1 MHQGFHWWD
10 LWGEKKTHTVS
21 LYSTWDAVPPYCNF
35 LFESYLEQPGT
46 VLQQIASHSRLCSP
60 AAASTSTSPS
70 FSFSLHSRFHP
81 PSLYCLCN
89 VMISML
95 RTSKA
100 LPGHQSL
107 RRSVS
112 CLTVSQSVDQSLG
125 SHSCWI
131 THSIARL
138 IAQPLT
144 HSLTHLFIYF
154 LFVYF
159 YFYSGV
165 LPMKQAHRGHLET
178 DILDWTEP
186 ISLLFIYFSGSHWRT
201 TLSSYLPSH
210 WTAGSPGQG
219 VTKPRVMAM
228 YQQKDEVEGSLFLLT
243 VTLKS
248 CALNICTETE

>member
-10 LWGEKKTHTVS
+10 LWREKKTHTVS
-21 LYSTWDAVPPYCNF
+21 LYSTWDAVPSYCNF

-46 VLQQIASHSRLCSP
+46 VLQRKASHSRLCSP
-60 AAASTSTSPS
+60 AAASTSPS
-70 FSFSLHSRFHP
+70 FSFYSRFHP

-112 CLTVSQSVDQSLG
+112 CLTVSQSADQSLS

-144 HSLTHLFIYF
+144 HTLTHSLIFLFI
-154 LFVYF
+154 F
-159 YFYSGV
+159 Y
-165 LPMKQAHRGHLET
+165 
-178 DILDWTEP
+178 
-186 ISLLFIYFSGSHWRT
+186 LFIFTFTLLCFPWNRRT
-201 TLSSYLPSH
+201 
-210 WTAGSPGQG
+210 G
-219 VTKPRVMAM
+219 
-228 YQQKDEVEGSLFLLT
+228 D
-243 VTLKS
+243 
-248 CALNICTETE
+248 I